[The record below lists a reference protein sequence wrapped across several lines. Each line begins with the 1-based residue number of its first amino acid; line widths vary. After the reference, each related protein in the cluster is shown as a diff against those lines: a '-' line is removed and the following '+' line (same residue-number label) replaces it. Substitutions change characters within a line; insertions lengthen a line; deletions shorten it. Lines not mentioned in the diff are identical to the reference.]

1 MNTSFNGQHPGNN
14 EHTHQRFG
22 PADPK
27 SLFPSELH
35 NPSQVF
41 PKYFPNDLPPGFLL
55 RLIRNGGNP
64 FESDNNP
71 YDYDDDDDDREFT
84 RRSPGKSWMHKLAQF
99 FASKQKTT
107 NAHKKDARI
116 MSDDQISQ
124 VITITGLTSASFE
137 GGHTVNQ
144 QGLGGINFNAFND
157 NRGGGAP
164 PASGGT
170 GSINN
175 NYSTIQAN
183 TGDGGEHGNIEGA
196 TMPDGTIHD

>member
-14 EHTHQRFG
+14 EHTQQRFG

-27 SLFPSELH
+27 SLFPKDLH

-41 PKYFPNDLPPGFLL
+41 PNYFPKDFPNYFPKDFPQGFLL
-55 RLIRNGGNP
+55 RLIRNGGTP
-64 FESDNNP
+64 FEPGNNP
-71 YDYDDDDDDREFT
+71 YDDDRGFT
-84 RRSPGKSWMHKLAQF
+84 RRSPKKSWMHKLAQF

-124 VITITGLTSASFE
+124 VITITGSTSANFE

-157 NRGGGAP
+157 N
-164 PASGGT
+164 SGD
-170 GSINN
+170 
-175 NYSTIQAN
+175 A
-183 TGDGGEHGNIEGA
+183 GN
-196 TMPDGTIHD
+196 